1 MANKLLEKYHYNKK
15 DKSVMTLKEFL
26 GEAQTKMA
34 KEQLENAEVVS
45 LGTGQAPDGS
55 FFNITIKVPAEE
67 EDIDY
72 IHRSLKVFYRKR
84 KKPSNN
90 FS

>member
-1 MANKLLEKYHYNKK
+1 
-15 DKSVMTLKEFL
+15 MTLKEFL
-26 GEAQTKMA
+26 NDAQVKMA
-34 KEQLENAEVVS
+34 EEHLEDAEVVS

-84 KKPSNN
+84 KKPSNHL
-90 FS
+90 S